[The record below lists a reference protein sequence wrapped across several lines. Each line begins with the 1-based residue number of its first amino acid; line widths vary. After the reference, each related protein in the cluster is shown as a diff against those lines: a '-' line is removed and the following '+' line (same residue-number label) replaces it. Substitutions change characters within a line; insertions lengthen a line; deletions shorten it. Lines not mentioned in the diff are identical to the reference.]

1 MDEQKTQKTAEL
13 RKTPLKFQTDL
24 WDKVHVVDAK
34 PGEIEELTIDES
46 FTPGGD
52 PYNTT
57 GRHVIVKLD
66 KDTDE

>member
-24 WDKVHVVDAK
+24 WDKVHVFDAE
-34 PGEIEELTIDES
+34 PGENEELTIDES

-57 GRHVIVKLD
+57 GKHVIIKLNEGSD
-66 KDTDE
+66 D